1 MLADIVSIAAFCGEL
16 VSAQVYIGDV
26 PEQKTIPALA
36 FPPPRIVDS
45 PGTVTSSFRKT
56 YTLVVR
62 IFQETDSLAFAAAE
76 SIADGIRFPRYR
88 IPLLGEGGAATGDF
102 IRIDQLELQ
111 MAGAGEANL
120 TLVWSRQLSY
130 ERETY
135 QKVNQLTIVERV
147 KSDA

>member
-1 MLADIVSIAAFCGEL
+1 MLADIVSIAAFCGGL

-45 PGTVTSSFRKT
+45 PGTVASFRKT
-56 YTLVVR
+56 YTLVVK

-76 SIADGIRFPRYR
+76 SIADGIRYPRYR
-88 IPLLGEGGAATGDF
+88 IPLLDDNSEATGAF

-111 MAGAGEANL
+111 MASAGEANL
-120 TLVWSRQLSY
+120 TLVWSRQHSY

-135 QKVNQLTIVERV
+135 EKVNQLTIVERV